1 MKQKIGELVKNNSCS
16 LAPVSQEACSSLAF
30 PHLVSPHSSHPLKLL
45 ATQPT
50 RGVLVQ
56 FLRSVLS
63 VNHNKLIV
71 FCTSKNLEVYEI
83 LVEEF

>member
-50 RGVLVQ
+50 
-56 FLRSVLS
+56 
-63 VNHNKLIV
+63 
-71 FCTSKNLEVYEI
+71 
-83 LVEEF
+83 

>member
-1 MKQKIGELVKNNSCS
+1 MPDCLAQLTYLIQFWVRLHRRYMKQKIGELVKNNSCS

-50 RGVLVQ
+50 
-56 FLRSVLS
+56 
-63 VNHNKLIV
+63 
-71 FCTSKNLEVYEI
+71 
-83 LVEEF
+83 